1 MEKTLI
7 DIMLTHTLLDNIINL
22 ENIIT
27 KKDSEIVNLKKEMK
41 LVKTLVSELN
51 EKNISQT
58 KNTKNHVKSVIAAID
73 TAKDAMQYIT
83 NKYNN
88 KVENLQVYNK
98 NLNQEQVNNVGKEE
112 KDKSYSLSGRISFDE
127 TNEAQ
132 AAIFNVCEKLCLML
146 IQKNQSYGNA
156 AFDPLRIFSK
166 VGIREQI
173 LVRIDDKIS
182 RISRGNEFL
191 GDDTITDLTG
201 YLIVLMAWDVMRK
214 QHGN

>member
-1 MEKTLI
+1 MEKSLT

-41 LVKTLVSELN
+41 RVKALVSELSEKLQDHN
-51 EKNISQT
+51 KNI
-58 KNTKNHVKSVIAAID
+58 
-73 TAKDAMQYIT
+73 
-83 NKYNN
+83 
-88 KVENLQVYNK
+88 
-98 NLNQEQVNNVGKEE
+98 NQEQNVKDE
-112 KDKSYSLSGRISFDE
+112 KNKSYSLAGWVSFDA

-132 AAIFNVCEKLCLML
+132 LAIFNVCEKLCGML
-146 IQKNQSYGNA
+146 IRKNQSYGNA
-156 AFDPLRIFSK
+156 VFDPLRIFSK
-166 VGIREQI
+166 ADIREQI

-214 QHGN
+214 QHSN

>member
-1 MEKTLI
+1 MEKSLT

-27 KKDSEIVNLKKEMK
+27 KKDSEIVNLKKEIK
-41 LVKTLVSELN
+41 RLKTLVSELT
-51 EKNISQT
+51 ERNISQPD
-58 KNTKNHVKSVIAAID
+58 KIHNYVKSMFIPLNA
-73 TAKDAMQYIT
+73 TNDAMQYIT
-83 NKYNN
+83 DKYNN
-88 KVENLQVYNK
+88 KVEKLYAK
-98 NLNQEQVNNVGKEE
+98 NINQEKNIKEE
-112 KDKSYSLSGRISFDE
+112 KDKSHSLAGKVSFDE
-127 TNEAQ
+127 NNEAQ
-132 AAIFNVCEKLCLML
+132 AAIFIICEKLCSML
-146 IQKNQSYGNA
+146 IRKNQSYGNA

-166 VGIREQI
+166 ADIREQI

-214 QHGN
+214 QQGN